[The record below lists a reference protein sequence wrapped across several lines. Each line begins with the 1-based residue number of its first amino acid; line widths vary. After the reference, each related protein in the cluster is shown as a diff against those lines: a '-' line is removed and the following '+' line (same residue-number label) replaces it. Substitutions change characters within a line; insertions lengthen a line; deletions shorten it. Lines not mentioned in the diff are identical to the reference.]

1 MGEASLPLPQNL
13 GPQAFFSAASQFI
26 GNGGISMATL
36 TAPAFYGEAAK
47 PKQHLSFII
56 AASSCGTLIEWYD
69 FYLYGVLAG
78 FFGTHFFP
86 GDMKQG
92 FLYSLGIFWTG
103 FVVRPFGAV
112 IFGHLGDL
120 IGRKYTFMLTLGLMG
135 LATFLVGCLLIYD
148 SIGWLAPALLVG
160 CRLVQ
165 GLALGGEYG
174 GAATYV
180 AEHAP
185 DRSRGFYTSW
195 IQTTATMGIVMALLA
210 ILAFRVGLGDQAF
223 SDYGWRFPFL
233 LSAVLVI
240 LSGYIRLKL
249 AESPLFARLKEQ
261 GKTSDNPARDT
272 YTSGRNWGL
281 MLLALFGFTAP
292 EGVVW
297 YTSQFYAL
305 AYMQTVLMI
314 PYVTVYVVMAFAL
327 LLGAPFFIFWGW
339 LSDRF
344 GRRWIMTT
352 GFALAVLSYWP
363 VFTWMGE
370 VKDNPVLLCLLVWYM
385 VILVTMVYG
394 PIAAFLVELFP
405 ARIRYSSMSLPYHIG
420 NGVFGGGVP
429 FIATLLATTFTGI
442 PLIGLVYPMTIA
454 AIGIAVSTLGLRR
467 ETRDV
472 RIWEEVGG
480 AQPLVAD

>member
-1 MGEASLPLPQNL
+1 
-13 GPQAFFSAASQFI
+13 
-26 GNGGISMATL
+26 MATL
-36 TAPAFYGEAAK
+36 TAPAFYRGTST
-47 PKQHLSFII
+47 PKQNLGFVI

-120 IGRKYTFMLTLGLMG
+120 IGRKYTFMLTLSLMG
-135 LATFLVGCLLIYD
+135 LATFLVGCLPTYEA
-148 SIGWLAPALLVG
+148 IGWLAPALLVA
-160 CRLVQ
+160 CRVVQ

-174 GAATYV
+174 GAATYI

-185 DRSRGFYTSW
+185 DGQRGFYTSW

-233 LSAVLVI
+233 LSAVLVV

-261 GKTSDNPARDT
+261 GKTSDNPARDA
-272 YTSGRNWGL
+272 YGSGHNWGL

-297 YTSQFYAL
+297 YTGQFYAL
-305 AYMQTVLMI
+305 AYMQNVLML
-314 PYVTVYVVMAFAL
+314 PYVTVYVVMTFAL
-327 LLGAPFFIFWGW
+327 LLGAPFFVFWGW

-352 GFALAVLSYWP
+352 GFLLAVLSYWP

-370 VKDNPVLLCLLVWYM
+370 VKDNPVLLCILVWYM
-385 VILVTMVYG
+385 VLLVTMVYG

-405 ARIRYSSMSLPYHIG
+405 ARIRYSSMSLPYHVG
-420 NGVFGGGVP
+420 NGIFGGGVP
-429 FIATLLATTFTGI
+429 FIATWLAGTFTGI

-454 AIGIAVSTLGLRR
+454 GIGVIVSTLGLRH
-467 ETRDV
+467 ETSEV
-472 RIWEEVGG
+472 HIWEEVGG
-480 AQPLVAD
+480 APPLVADQP

>member
-1 MGEASLPLPQNL
+1 
-13 GPQAFFSAASQFI
+13 
-26 GNGGISMATL
+26 MATL

-47 PKQHLSFII
+47 PKQRLSFII

-135 LATFLVGCLLIYD
+135 LATFLVGCLPTYE
-148 SIGWLAPALLVG
+148 SIGWLAPALLVA
-160 CRLVQ
+160 CRVVQ

-185 DRSRGFYTSW
+185 DGSRGFYTSW

-249 AESPLFARLKEQ
+249 ADSPLFARLKEQ

-272 YTSGRNWGL
+272 FTSGSNWGL

-363 VFTWMGE
+363 VFTWLGE
-370 VKDNPVLLCLLVWYM
+370 VKDNPVLLCILVWYM

-405 ARIRYSSMSLPYHIG
+405 ARIRYSSMSLPYHVG

-429 FIATLLATTFTGI
+429 FIATFLAGTFTGI
-442 PLIGLVYPMTIA
+442 PLIGLVYPMTVA
-454 AIGIAVSTLGLRR
+454 GIGVIVSTLGLRH

-472 RIWEEVGG
+472 RIWNEVGG
-480 AQPLVAD
+480 AQPLVADQI